1 MEAFYT
7 RESWL
12 GSLSGWRE
20 GRLHARLRPSP
31 VRRKGE
37 VVDDTNS
44 YARLAVHLN
53 SKKAGPLVCPIC
65 KATESFEAR
74 GDAAGPPS
82 DPLASTDV
90 AASAEPLTSIDPRFA
105 HATCTECGYSIFFDT
120 EALPPPV

>member
-1 MEAFYT
+1 MS
-7 RESWL
+7 R
-12 GSLSGWRE
+12 WRE

-37 VVDDTNS
+37 VVDDTNIT
-44 YARLAVHLN
+44 ARLAAHLN

-74 GDAAGPPS
+74 GHAAGPRS
-82 DPLASTDV
+82 DPLDSTDV
-90 AASAEPLTSIDPRFA
+90 AASADPRFT

>member
-1 MEAFYT
+1 MGAFYT

-37 VVDDTNS
+37 VVDDPNS
-44 YARLAVHLN
+44 YARLAAHLN

-74 GDAAGPPS
+74 GTLSGPPS
-82 DPLASTDV
+82 DALDSTG
-90 AASAEPLTSIDPRFA
+90 PRFDY
-105 HATCTECGYSIFFDT
+105 ATCTNCGYSIFFDAAATQPT
-120 EALPPPV
+120 E